1 MKENQSE
8 GRRNPFVCKQLN
20 ELGGGQKW
28 IKSLNLEEDRMDK
41 KFIKKSVT
49 GRIVQYHSDM
59 ANWISEDSLE
69 KSVNLEESGVGG

>member
-1 MKENQSE
+1 
-8 GRRNPFVCKQLN
+8 
-20 ELGGGQKW
+20 
-28 IKSLNLEEDRMDK
+28 MDK

-69 KSVNLEESGVGG
+69 KCKLGGERRWRIKSKKLLLAKLSDEEATLPIRGELKGSTKAIFCW

>member
-1 MKENQSE
+1 
-8 GRRNPFVCKQLN
+8 
-20 ELGGGQKW
+20 
-28 IKSLNLEEDRMDK
+28 MDK
-41 KFIKKSVT
+41 EFIKKKSVT